1 MVDTHAIVQGSASR
15 RLTGRAA
22 RAGRLTGWAPMGAT
36 EAHTGEL
43 AAGVARLGTET
54 AFSVLAKARAME
66 RAGRDVIHL
75 VIGEPDFDTPAHIT
89 EAGVAALRAGET
101 HYCPAAG
108 IPELREAVA
117 AELSRTRGV
126 PVVPER
132 VLVANGAKP
141 FLFFTILATCEPGD
155 EVIYPDPGF
164 PIYES
169 AIRWVGANP
178 VPLALREELGFS
190 FALEDLQ
197 ARLSELTKLVILNS
211 PQNPTG
217 GVTPAG
223 DLATAAELIL
233 RTKAWVLT
241 DEGYARLT
249 YGDAFASIAT
259 EGRMLELTVLVD
271 GFSKTYAMTGWRCG
285 YAAVPDA
292 LVEPLTRFFV
302 NSTSCVPPFVQ
313 HAGVAAL
320 TGPQDEV
327 TAMVAE
333 FAARRDLIVEGLN
346 ALPGVSCRTPKGAFY
361 VFPNVSG
368 TPLSAEV
375 LAARLLEEAD
385 VAVLAGTAFGAE
397 GADHL
402 RLSYANSQA
411 NLRRALERI
420 EQFLRRLA

>member
-1 MVDTHAIVQGSASR
+1 VDIS
-15 RLTGRAA
+15 
-22 RAGRLTGWAPMGAT
+22 
-36 EAHTGEL
+36 
-43 AAGVARLGTET
+43 
-54 AFSVLAKARAME
+54 
-66 RAGRDVIHL
+66 
-75 VIGEPDFDTPAHIT
+75 PD
-89 EAGVAALRAGET
+89 
-101 HYCPAAG
+101 
-108 IPELREAVA
+108 
-117 AELSRTRGV
+117 
-126 PVVPER
+126 R

-169 AIRWVGANP
+169 AIRWVGATP

-190 FALEDLQ
+190 FALEDLE
-197 ARLSELTKLVILNS
+197 ARLSERTKLVILNS

-223 DLATAAELIL
+223 DLAAAAELIL

-241 DEGYARLT
+241 DEVYARLI

-259 EGRMLELTVLVD
+259 VPGMLERTVLLD

-320 TGPQDEV
+320 TGPQDDV

-333 FAARRDLIVEGLN
+333 FAARRDLVVDGLN
-346 ALPGVSCRTPKGAFY
+346 ALPGVSCLSPRGAFY
-361 VFPNVSG
+361 VFPNVAD
-368 TPLSAEV
+368 TPVSAEE
-375 LAARLLEEAD
+375 LADRLLEDAG
-385 VAVLAGTAFGAE
+385 VAVLAGTAFGAQ

-411 NLRRALERI
+411 NLTRALERMDA
-420 EQFLRRLA
+420 FLRGL